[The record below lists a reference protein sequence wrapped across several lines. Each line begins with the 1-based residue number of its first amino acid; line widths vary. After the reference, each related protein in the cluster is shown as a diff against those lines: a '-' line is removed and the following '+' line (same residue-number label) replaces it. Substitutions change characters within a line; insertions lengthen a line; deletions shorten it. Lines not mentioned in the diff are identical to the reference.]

1 MFTKLNNRITRTIA
15 AALIPATMTLGLVGN
30 TFANVNQPTPRQ
42 ITYMQPSNSLTFSGT
57 ASNGATIS
65 LQMFY
70 VSPKS
75 VNGVITINGAQ
86 YPFVAYVEGDN
97 MTGVL
102 NDNGTQVRFDATG
115 QANLL
120 NVDFHGTTV
129 TLQLVA

>member
-1 MFTKLNNRITRTIA
+1 MFAKLNNRITRTIA
-15 AALIPATMTLGLVGN
+15 ATLIPAAMTFGLAGN
-30 TFANVNQPTPRQ
+30 TFASVNWATPRQ
-42 ITYMQPSNSLTFSGT
+42 VAQMQPSNSLTFTGT
-57 ASNGATIS
+57 ANNGATIT

-75 VNGVITINGAQ
+75 VNGVITINGVA

-97 MTGVL
+97 LTGVL

-129 TLQLVA
+129 TLQLVS

>member
-1 MFTKLNNRITRTIA
+1 MFTKLNNRITRTLA
-15 AALIPATMTLGLVGN
+15 AALIPATMTLGLAGN
-30 TFANVNQPTPRQ
+30 TFANVNRQ
-42 ITYMQPSNSLTFSGT
+42 TTRQVADMQPSNSLTFSGT
-57 ASNGATIS
+57 ASNGATIT

-75 VNGVITINGAQ
+75 VNGVITINGVE

-97 MTGVL
+97 LTGVL
-102 NDNGTQVRFDATG
+102 NDSGTQVRFDATG
-115 QANLL
+115 HANLL